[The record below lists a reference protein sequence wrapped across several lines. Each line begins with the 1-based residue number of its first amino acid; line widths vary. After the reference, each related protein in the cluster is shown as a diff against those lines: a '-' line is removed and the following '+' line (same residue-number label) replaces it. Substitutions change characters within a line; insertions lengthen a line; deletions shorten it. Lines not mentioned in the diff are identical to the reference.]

1 MKTVP
6 ARWEATILICRKCSR
21 KLGGG
26 FGKNGRKSLAK
37 ALRARGLGG
46 KGRKAGVGI
55 VEVGCLDICPK
66 NGVVAMNAANP
77 GAWLVVPKGADIDA
91 VAERLGLD
99 GERKASRKP

>member
-26 FGKNGRKSLAK
+26 FGKNGRTSLAK
-37 ALRARGLGG
+37 ALRAKGL
-46 KGRKAGVGI
+46 GI

-91 VAERLGLD
+91 VAERLGLGGD
-99 GERKASRKP
+99 RQASRKP